1 MKLLHISDLH
11 LGKKLRE
18 FSLIEDQKYI
28 LIKIINI
35 IDEEKPDAIL
45 IAGDVYDK
53 GIPPLQAVSLL
64 DDFLTKIWKRKI
76 PCFVISG
83 NHDSAE
89 RLSFG
94 SKLMEEGKIY
104 VSKSYDGNVTPIELK
119 DEFGPVNI
127 YMLPFISPVEKS
139 FTEAVEQAVQK
150 MNVDVSKRNVL
161 ISHQLVTGAERSDS
175 EDLSFGGAEDVAIE
189 VFDCFD
195 YVALGHIHKPQK
207 CGREFVRY
215 SGTPL
220 KYSFSEV
227 NHKKSVTIVELK
239 EKNDITVRTVPLEPK
254 RDLRVIKGS
263 FEEIT
268 EKDIKKIRA
277 LGTKKEF
284 YEKQNRQDFVKIILT
299 NEDDVKDGFARLST
313 IYENLVFLDYDN
325 KRTRSVSTIEDLDKI
340 KATDPL
346 EIFKEFYEIQNG
358 QPMTDEQVS
367 FSSELIKEVW
377 RDEK

>member
-1 MKLLHISDLH
+1 MKFLHISDLH

-268 EKDIKKIRA
+268 
-277 LGTKKEF
+277 KKEF